1 MNIHGAVGGNAA
13 VLQRLVDADIV
24 VVQFHIFA
32 HKTDFDRLYRVAQ
45 CVQHFLPV
53 GKIRCTGAV
62 NAQLAD
68 HHIVHVLL
76 VEHDGHGIEN
86 VTVVIFNDALR
97 IHIAEQGDLV
107 LDLIRQRVLRAA
119 NDNIRIDADG
129 KHFLY
134 TVLGGLAFQLIGG
147 CQVGHQGHMDKQ
159 AVLSPGLHGKLANGL
174 QKRLALNIAYGA
186 ADFYQAYIG
195 AGVRVAGDGTLDLIG
210 HMGNDLN
217 GLAAIYALAL
227 VGDHFPVHASGG
239 QVGVLAQGL
248 VNKALIVPQI
258 QVRFRAVVGNEYLAV
273 LYRVHGAR
281 VHIQVRVQLLRG
293 DL

>member
-1 MNIHGAVGGNAA
+1 M
-13 VLQRLVDADIV
+13 
-24 VVQFHIFA
+24 
-32 HKTDFDRLYRVAQ
+32 
-45 CVQHFLPV
+45 
-53 GKIRCTGAV
+53 
-62 NAQLAD
+62 
-68 HHIVHVLL
+68 LL

-86 VTVVIFNDALR
+86 VAVVIFNDALR

-119 NDNIRIDADG
+119 NDNIRIDADR

-134 TVLGGLAFQLIGG
+134 AVLGGLAFQLIGG

-195 AGVRVAGDGTLDLIG
+195 AGVRVACDGTLDLIG

-217 GLAAIYALAL
+217 GLAAIHALAL

-248 VNKALIVPQI
+248 VNKALVVPQV
-258 QVRFRAVVGNEYLAV
+258 QVCFRAVVGNEYLAV